1 MAAVAAHLA
10 TAARTGVHVG
20 ELVAQAWLPAR
31 SPAQTCHSALTEAI
45 APATGPAAAHR
56 EALDADFA
64 TLNEARARGRN
75 PKRRTCSGRAG
86 SAAHRTV
93 RAADRRRF
101 RFCPPNRRHCRAARC
116 AAGAGG
122 QRGGRAGGAAVRDH
136 PGGCPRGARK
146 AVGAAYP
153 GGNNERGRD
162 VMWCSATGDADRWP
176 PPGSLVIADLAQ
188 QTRDEHL
195 KLTLLDSGSTRWPP
209 GPSAR
214 LLTLLESDLPWTIS
228 LTDRAGHSA
237 QPEPAATRP

>member
-1 MAAVAAHLA
+1 MSANSSRRCGCRLDRPH
-10 TAARTGVHVG
+10 R
-20 ELVAQAWLPAR
+20 PAIPPSRRR
-31 SPAQTCHSALTEAI
+31 SP
-45 APATGPAAAHR
+45 PATGPAAAHR

-237 QPEPAATRP
+237 QPAPAATRP